1 MAAITTDNAII
12 DYNTIT
18 NIVNTLNTHE
28 DVFTA
33 FQQQALVVSAD
44 KTSSNPINNLLVSGT
59 QIACVR
65 VQIPAG
71 FTGKAVY
78 LNQAFSNPPIISIA
92 VETSSTT
99 AVYVPQFSFQA
110 NAANS
115 SYNIINVSVV
125 NPLRTYDTTP
135 VVLHI
140 TAIGQKQ

>member
-44 KTSSNPINNLLVSGT
+44 QTSNTINNLLVSGT

-65 VQIPAG
+65 IQIPAG
-71 FTGKAVY
+71 FTGKAVT

-92 VETSSTT
+92 VETS
-99 AVYVPQFSFQA
+99 
-110 NAANS
+110 
-115 SYNIINVSVV
+115 
-125 NPLRTYDTTP
+125 
-135 VVLHI
+135 
-140 TAIGQKQ
+140 

>member
-44 KTSSNPINNLLVSGT
+44 QTSNTINNLLVSGT

-65 VQIPAG
+65 IQIPAG
-71 FTGKAVY
+71 FTGKAVP